1 MVLSRSILTTRPD
14 SSGWLLVRNRDTGTS
29 GLVPTSYVDLTVLPT
44 PSLPARPDSMYSNSS
59 ASLTGSM
66 HASGTG
72 KKKGPAVAPKKGARK
87 LHYVEALYDYEA
99 RSEVEWS
106 MSEGERFV
114 CIVRDSGDG
123 WADVEKGGQVKSVPA
138 NYVRDI

>member
-1 MVLSRSILTTRPD
+1 MILSCSILTTRLD
-14 SSGWLLVRNRDTGTS
+14 GSGWLTVRNRDTGAS
-29 GLVPTSYVDLTVLPT
+29 GLVPTSYVDLALLPT
-44 PSLPARPDSMYSNSS
+44 PSLSDRPDSTYSNSS
-59 ASLTGSM
+59 ASMTGSM
-66 HASGTG
+66 HTSGTG

-87 LHYVEALYDYEA
+87 LHYVEALYNYEA

-114 CIVRDSGDG
+114 CVVRDSGDG
-123 WADVEKGGQVKSVPA
+123 WADVEKGGQLKSVPA